1 VRADAFPG
9 RDFEGRVSAIAPIV
23 GAGRIGQRGP
33 QKSNDVEV
41 MEVLIDLAD
50 GGLLVIGLRVDVF
63 FRPEK
68 FDR

>member
-1 VRADAFPG
+1 
-9 RDFEGRVSAIAPIV
+9 
-23 GAGRIGQRGP
+23 
-33 QKSNDVEV
+33 

-68 FDR
+68 FER

>member
-1 VRADAFPG
+1 
-9 RDFEGRVSAIAPIV
+9 V
-23 GAGRIGQRGP
+23 GLGRIGQRGP

-68 FDR
+68 FDKSGCWRRPKIPPLSSF